1 MLPYS
6 PLITTIASY
15 VSPTTVNL
23 TAAAVQTVT
32 GGTAVYGTDNAAAFC
47 AATHCTQAIYTG
59 IYANG
64 LLTGRELYIPGG
76 AYLTT
81 QPLYCRSNM
90 TCYGAG
96 QAGTQILLATVENNL
111 PVASSVD
118 FGTVNITPVVC
129 MGNATAGPGTCSA
142 DIYSNG
148 AAGSMAAYDLLADS
162 IGSRTAGFLT
172 TSIGLPSGT
181 TSGIYFHNLWTET
194 FYGIVGYHTNIT
206 TVNEFEADTGT
217 IGIAVIGD
225 GLADRTSQTRGWQIT
240 NSQLGLVLWGVWIDG
255 MDDVLISNNNFGWN
269 GQYGVTVYS
278 PQGYSTYRLMIGDND
293 FTTNADK
300 AGQSFISFSNPCI
313 NCSIVHNNFAYSAAS
328 DITLS
333 AGASGTTNLLVSKN
347 HFVGG
352 QVLSSNSF
360 NAASV
365 TSGSW
370 IGEGN
375 VWDRPGQY
383 AVFSGNMNATFD
395 NNTCVNPFTAFPP
408 LGGGANPYENGCFFF
423 TGSTASTVE
432 ASNNSVT
439 SSGATKYP
447 AVNLYG
453 AAAAIKGSTSGNRSD
468 YSGCAVCD
476 YSANSGLVTSFNEVA
491 TNYGTSGVGLFSPLV
506 AQQVNVIGDFTARD
520 ISGVEYF
527 VSHYASIQAAINA
540 AYNNGAVLGTVVDDR
555 TSPYSGPGFILYDS
569 VTLKLAA
576 TTYTITST
584 VTYNNGNNNV
594 TAGIIAIPGARLVGA
609 STSTNHGTIVTA
621 GNGLNADL
629 IATSSVGTGIGAAAQ
644 WWHWGGFENLRV
656 TGNGANQTAGN
667 CFNIENM
674 GETAF
679 LRTIEVSG
687 CNVDNILF
695 TGASATPSDIA
706 NITTNSAGRYGFNF
720 NNLSGVAVVHGLS
733 GDSNTTSLVRLSGGQ
748 SATLTILG
756 FKAEEEISG
765 QDPLITIDEAGQS
778 GAQPSL
784 FIVGGYTF
792 GRAGLH
798 DIIKYV
804 NGTVG
809 TTPYISVSNFY
820 TQDYENA
827 VNDTVNGRATS
838 AVNMNKVPFYYGPT
852 GAFYSGQAYTLDL
865 NTFVQSPHSGNGIL
879 TEIFGTTSSNET
891 LVAASGA
898 STDISIGGIGFRMA
912 NRSIYGQSPE
922 LFAKMTYA
930 FPGGI
935 PNTQEWEFIP
945 AKVDGDNSTRWI
957 GDPSYRWDKVY
968 SADVNTTTATVGTLN
983 VTTCVGC
990 GAHLVSGTMQGNSA
1004 TLVGNSADQAIY
1016 TATLPA
1022 GTFNVGTGAHCWA
1035 KWQHTTSGS
1044 TAITYKWI
1052 LGSATVAYGAFT
1064 SASVNAISDVEVL
1077 TPASLASQIMNASPV
1092 IAGTTIQAGPANGSA
1107 GSENLANADTLK
1119 FTFNAGSG
1127 EQVKG
1132 TSFYCQTVQ

>member
-1 MLPYS
+1 
-6 PLITTIASY
+6 
-15 VSPTTVNL
+15 
-23 TAAAVQTVT
+23 
-32 GGTAVYGTDNAAAFC
+32 
-47 AATHCTQAIYTG
+47 
-59 IYANG
+59 
-64 LLTGRELYIPGG
+64 
-76 AYLTT
+76 
-81 QPLYCRSNM
+81 
-90 TCYGAG
+90 
-96 QAGTQILLATVENNL
+96 
-111 PVASSVD
+111 
-118 FGTVNITPVVC
+118 
-129 MGNATAGPGTCSA
+129 
-142 DIYSNG
+142 
-148 AAGSMAAYDLLADS
+148 
-162 IGSRTAGFLT
+162 
-172 TSIGLPSGT
+172 
-181 TSGIYFHNLWTET
+181 
-194 FYGIVGYHTNIT
+194 
-206 TVNEFEADTGT
+206 
-217 IGIAVIGD
+217 
-225 GLADRTSQTRGWQIT
+225 
-240 NSQLGLVLWGVWIDG
+240 
-255 MDDVLISNNNFGWN
+255 
-269 GQYGVTVYS
+269 
-278 PQGYSTYRLMIGDND
+278 
-293 FTTNADK
+293 
-300 AGQSFISFSNPCI
+300 
-313 NCSIVHNNFAYSAAS
+313 
-328 DITLS
+328 
-333 AGASGTTNLLVSKN
+333 
-347 HFVGG
+347 
-352 QVLSSNSF
+352 
-360 NAASV
+360 
-365 TSGSW
+365 
-370 IGEGN
+370 
-375 VWDRPGQY
+375 
-383 AVFSGNMNATFD
+383 MNATFD

-439 SSGATKYP
+439 SSGSTKYP

-453 AAAAIKGSTSGNRSD
+453 AAAAIRGSTSGNRSD
-468 YSGCAVCD
+468 SSGCAVCD

-594 TAGIIAIPGARLVGA
+594 TAGIVAIPGARLVGA

-687 CNVDNILF
+687 CKVDNILF

-827 VNDTVNGRATS
+827 VNDTVNGRTTS

-898 STDISIGGIGFRMA
+898 STDMSIGGIGFRMA

-1064 SASVNAISDVEVL
+1064 SASVNAISDIEVL
-1077 TPASLASQIMNASPV
+1077 TPASLASQIINASPV